1 MPVRGGVEGG
11 ASGFYHRGKFAYVR
25 TRETCDEG
33 KILCIS
39 AEDMCV
45 SRRYR
50 TYLTK
55 ISHVSYEDTAALLL
69 DAENRAYLTKIS
81 RVSCEDIACILRR
94 YRAYLHVIS
103 SNHIPHV
110 PDCYTRSPPLNT
122 SPYSLSLLS
131 LSWSI
136 LSSLGAA
143 QVGFVAARAGGADG
157 APPRRLGGPA
167 PRRW

>member
-1 MPVRGGVEGG
+1 MACNGCAPLRGGVEGG

-39 AEDMCV
+39 AEDTCV

-110 PDCYTRSPPLNT
+110 PDCYTRSPPPQHL
-122 SPYSLSLLS
+122 PL
-131 LSWSI
+131 
-136 LSSLGAA
+136 A
-143 QVGFVAARAGGADG
+143 QHSHEKN
-157 APPRRLGGPA
+157 PREKLKGEGNN
-167 PRRW
+167 

>member
-1 MPVRGGVEGG
+1 MELSWRCWRRCRSSARQQPASTLGRAADLGRLQLRGGVEGG

-39 AEDMCV
+39 AEDTCV

-110 PDCYTRSPPLNT
+110 PDCYTRSPPPQHL
-122 SPYSLSLLS
+122 PLCEPWL
-131 LSWSI
+131 
-136 LSSLGAA
+136 
-143 QVGFVAARAGGADG
+143 
-157 APPRRLGGPA
+157 
-167 PRRW
+167 